1 MSPTSLV
8 SKRLIVKDSRK
19 ILRAIF
25 PVLKE
30 KTEDI
35 RDITEKLKL
44 VFNHELDIRLQ
55 AYGINVAAI
64 GHLEASAR
72 GVIGYSVG
80 ASKTALRWLRLS
92 DRKFVINGC
101 FGIETSTYNSLGEVV
116 GIAPYD
122 HITEEKLMQMFPQ
135 FLGQI
140 KQAVSPYDGPLP
152 QSENQPIRN
161 HVAVM
166 EHLAICHSISCSAL
180 NLPHF
185 SLEIVCGPGFS
196 PRVFVHD
203 LGKALGSCA
212 HVTHMEL
219 TQYGPFT
226 LEHALP
232 SYRWTWE
239 EARVTS
245 EKLRSLWS
253 AHIEDV
259 RREMKDKADHF
270 KNVARYF

>member
-1 MSPTSLV
+1 MSSTSL

-35 RDITEKLKL
+35 KDITEKLKL

-92 DRKFVINGC
+92 NRKFVIKGC

-116 GIAPYD
+116 GTAPYD

-140 KQAVSPYDGPLP
+140 KQAVNPYDGPLP

-166 EHLAICHSISCSAL
+166 EHLAICHSISCSML